1 MKHNLKQALAT
12 AALLLC
18 SMVAMAQTTA
28 TVDGITYEFMT
39 KAKLATVVGTEKVGD
54 IVIPKTVEFDGVVC
68 NVTAIGMGAFW
79 GHRGLTSV
87 TIPNSV
93 TTIGNNAFK
102 SCSLTSVTIP
112 SSVTTIEYEAFSGCG
127 GLTSITI
134 PSSVTTIEYETFR
147 DCRGLTSLTI
157 PNSVTTIGSE
167 AFKGCSNLKSVTIP
181 SSVTTIGYEAFDAC
195 GSLTAVHISDLSAWC
210 NIDFGIYYSN
220 PLFYAH
226 KLYLNGELV
235 TELVIPNDI
244 TEIKNYAFTG
254 FNSLTNVT
262 IGNSVTAIGNR
273 AFYGCTGL
281 TSVTIPNSVTTI
293 RESAFQDCTGLES
306 VTIPNNVTTIGGYA
320 FYDCSSLTSVNIP
333 NSVTTIGD
341 CAFTD
346 CTSLESVNI
355 GNSVTGIEYYE
366 FIGCNSLTSVVIGE
380 SVKTISYKAFAN
392 CGNLADVYC
401 YATSVPRTESDAF
414 ENSYIEYATL
424 HVPGELID
432 SYKNT
437 APWSGFGTIKAI
449 DGDVPGTQ
457 TPVTPKCATPVITYS
472 AGKLNIAC
480 DTEGAQFVTTITDS
494 DIRTHYDSTIELT
507 VTYNITTYA
516 TLAGYENSD
525 TIQASLC
532 WIDSTPTMEQI
543 GTDISEIASTP
554 VLVRSSNGN
563 IFVSGATEGTAI
575 RIYSADGMN
584 VGSAVSSEGE
594 TAIPTTLQK
603 GKIAIVAIGNSRIK
617 MVVR

>member
-1 MKHNLKQALAT
+1 MKHKLKQAFAT
-12 AALLLC
+12 VALLLC

-28 TVDGITYEFMT
+28 TVDGITYEFD
-39 KAKLATVVGTEKVGD
+39 ATEKTAKVVASKSYSYTGN
-54 IVIPKTVEFDGVVC
+54 IVIPEIVGSYS
-68 NVTAIGMGAFW
+68 VTTIGDRAFYGCDRLTSITIPNSVTKIGEGAFCCSSLTSITIPNSVTTIEY
-79 GHRGLTSV
+79 GTFQLCSGLTSV

-93 TTIGNNAFK
+93 TTIGND
-102 SCSLTSVTIP
+102 
-112 SSVTTIEYEAFSGCG
+112 AFSNCER
-127 GLTSITI
+127 LTSI
-134 PSSVTTIEYETFR
+134 
-147 DCRGLTSLTI
+147 TI
-157 PNSVTTIGSE
+157 PNSVTTIG
-167 AFKGCSNLKSVTIP
+167 G
-181 SSVTTIGYEAFDAC
+181 G
-195 GSLTAVHISDLSAWC
+195 
-210 NIDFGIYYSN
+210 
-220 PLFYAH
+220 
-226 KLYLNGELV
+226 
-235 TELVIPNDI
+235 
-244 TEIKNYAFTG
+244 
-254 FNSLTNVT
+254 
-262 IGNSVTAIGNR
+262 
-273 AFYGCTGL
+273 AFYNCDGL
-281 TSVTIPNSVTTI
+281 TSIT
-293 RESAFQDCTGLES
+293 
-306 VTIPNNVTTIGGYA
+306 
-320 FYDCSSLTSVNIP
+320 IP

-341 CAFTD
+341 YTFMFCSGLTSIVVESGNTNYDSREECNAIIETATNTLVAGCKNTVIPGSVTTIGKYAFFYCYD
-346 CTSLESVNI
+346 LTSI
-355 GNSVTGIEYYE
+355 TIPNSVTTIGDRAFYE
-366 FIGCNSLTSVVIGE
+366 CDDLTSITIPNSVTTIEDNAFSNCSKLETIKIGNGI
-380 SVKTISYKAFAN
+380 KDIYKDAFAN
-392 CGNLADVYC
+392 CVNLADVYC
-401 YATSVPRTESDAF
+401 YATSVPSTNSTAF
-414 ENSYIEYATL
+414 NNSYIEYATL
-424 HVPGELID
+424 HVPEESID

-437 APWSGFGTIKAI
+437 EPWSSFGTKTPFEGELP
-449 DGDVPGTQ
+449 DGPQ

-494 DIRTHYDSTIELT
+494 DIRTHYESTIELT

>member
-12 AALLLC
+12 ATLLLC

-28 TVDGITYEFMT
+28 TVDGITYEFIT
-39 KAKLATVVGTEKVGD
+39 KAKLATVVENGIIGD
-54 IVIPKTVEFDGVVC
+54 VVIPEIVEYDGVAYS
-68 NVTAIGMGAFW
+68 VTAIGEYAF
-79 GHRGLTSV
+79 LPY
-87 TIPNSV
+87 IP
-93 TTIGNNAFK
+93 I
-102 SCSLTSVTIP
+102 TSVTIP
-112 SSVTTIEYEAFSGCG
+112 SSVTTIGEYAFSDCFDFTAVHISDLSAWCNIDFGNEYANPLSYAHNLCLNG
-127 GLTSITI
+127 NLVTDLVI
-134 PSSVTTIEYETFR
+134 PDDVTEIKPY
-147 DCRGLTSLTI
+147 
-157 PNSVTTIGSE
+157 
-167 AFKGCSNLKSVTIP
+167 AFKSCSNLKSVTIP
-181 SSVTTIGYEAFDAC
+181 SSVTTIGYGAFDYC
-195 GSLTAVHISDLSAWC
+195 FDFTAVHISDLSAWC
-210 NIDFGIYYSN
+210 NIDFGSS
-220 PLFYAH
+220 LSYAH
-226 KLYLNGELV
+226 NLYLNGDLI
-235 TELVIPNDI
+235 TNLVIPSDV
-244 TEIKNYAFTG
+244 TEIKAF
-254 FNSLTNVT
+254 
-262 IGNSVTAIGNR
+262 
-273 AFYGCTGL
+273 AFHNCTGL

-293 RESAFQDCTGLES
+293 GS
-306 VTIPNNVTTIGGYA
+306 YA
-320 FYDCSSLTSVNIP
+320 FYGCDGFTSITIP
-333 NSVTTIGD
+333 NSVTTIGHE
-341 CAFTD
+341 AFSN
-346 CTSLESVNI
+346 CSKLETVKI
-355 GNSVTGIEYYE
+355 GKSIKYIFDG
-366 FIGCNSLTSVVIGE
+366 
-380 SVKTISYKAFAN
+380 AFAN

-424 HVPGELID
+424 HVPEESID
-432 SYKNT
+432 SYKST
-437 APWSGFGTIKAI
+437 EPWSSFGTKTPFEGELP
-449 DGDVPGTQ
+449 DGPQ

>member
-28 TVDGITYEFMT
+28 TVDGITYEFIT
-39 KAKLATVVGTEKVGD
+39 KAKLATVVASESGSYSGN
-54 IVIPKTVEFDGVVC
+54 IVIPEIVEYDGVAYS
-68 NVTAIGMGAFW
+68 VTAIGENAFYKCFSLTSVTIPNSVTTIGDRAFYGCDRLTSITIPNSVTKIGEGAFCCSSLTSMTIPNSVTTIEY
-79 GHRGLTSV
+79 GTFQLCSGLTSV

-93 TTIGNNAFK
+93 TTIGNDAF
-102 SCSLTSVTIP
+102 
-112 SSVTTIEYEAFSGCG
+112 F
-127 GLTSITI
+127 
-134 PSSVTTIEYETFR
+134 
-147 DCRGLTSLTI
+147 
-157 PNSVTTIGSE
+157 
-167 AFKGCSNLKSVTIP
+167 GCSNLETI
-181 SSVTTIGYEAFDAC
+181 
-195 GSLTAVHISDLSAWC
+195 
-210 NIDFGIYYSN
+210 
-220 PLFYAH
+220 
-226 KLYLNGELV
+226 K
-235 TELVIPNDI
+235 
-244 TEIKNYAFTG
+244 
-254 FNSLTNVT
+254 
-262 IGNSVTAIGNR
+262 IGNGIKDIYKD
-273 AFYGCTGL
+273 AF
-281 TSVTIPNSVTTI
+281 
-293 RESAFQDCTGLES
+293 
-306 VTIPNNVTTIGGYA
+306 
-320 FYDCSSLTSVNIP
+320 
-333 NSVTTIGD
+333 
-341 CAFTD
+341 
-346 CTSLESVNI
+346 
-355 GNSVTGIEYYE
+355 
-366 FIGCNSLTSVVIGE
+366 
-380 SVKTISYKAFAN
+380 SY
-392 CGNLADVYC
+392 CENLDDVYC
-401 YATSVPRTESDAF
+401 LATSVPRTESDAF
-414 ENSYIEYATL
+414 ENFYIEYATL
-424 HVPGELID
+424 HVPEESID

-525 TIQASLC
+525 TIQATLC

-563 IFVSGATEGTAI
+563 IFVSGAAEGTAI

>member
-1 MKHNLKQALAT
+1 MKHKLKQTLAT

-28 TVDGITYEFMT
+28 TVDGITYEFIT
-39 KAKLATVVGTEKVGD
+39 KAKLATVVENGIIGD
-54 IVIPKTVEFDGVVC
+54 VVIPEIVEYDGVAYS
-68 NVTAIGMGAFW
+68 VTAIGEYAF
-79 GHRGLTSV
+79 LPY
-87 TIPNSV
+87 IP
-93 TTIGNNAFK
+93 I
-102 SCSLTSVTIP
+102 TSVTIP
-112 SSVTTIEYEAFSGCG
+112 SSVTTIGEYAFSDCFDFTAVHISDLSAWCNIDFGNEYANPLSYAHNLYLNG
-127 GLTSITI
+127 NLVTDLVI
-134 PSSVTTIEYETFR
+134 PDDVTEIKPY
-147 DCRGLTSLTI
+147 
-157 PNSVTTIGSE
+157 
-167 AFKGCSNLKSVTIP
+167 AFKSCSNLKSVTIP
-181 SSVTTIGYEAFDAC
+181 SSVTTIGYGAFGYCFDF
-195 GSLTAVHISDLSAWC
+195 TAVHISDLSAWC
-210 NIDFGIYYSN
+210 NIDFGSS
-220 PLFYAH
+220 LSYAH
-226 KLYLNGELV
+226 NLYLNGDLI
-235 TELVIPNDI
+235 TNLVIPSDV
-244 TEIKNYAFTG
+244 TEIKAF
-254 FNSLTNVT
+254 
-262 IGNSVTAIGNR
+262 
-273 AFYGCTGL
+273 AFHNCTGL

-293 RESAFQDCTGLES
+293 GSSAFYGCDGFTS
-306 VTIPNNVTTIGGYA
+306 ITIPNSVTTIGSSAFKECTDLTSITIPNSVITIGEYA

-401 YATSVPRTESDAF
+401 LATSVPRTESDAF

-449 DGDVPGTQ
+449 DGDVPGPQ

>member
-39 KAKLATVVGTEKVGD
+39 KAKLATVVKSEGGSYSGN
-54 IVIPKTVEFDGVVC
+54 IVIPEIVGYDGVAYS
-68 NVTAIGMGAFW
+68 VTAIGNNAFEYCGSLTGVAIPKSVTTIGVAAFSCCGSLTSINIPDGITTIERVAFSDCSRLTSIAIPNSVTTIGSGAFS
-79 GHRGLTSV
+79 GCSSLTSIIIPEGITTIAENTFDYCSSLTSV

-93 TTIGNNAFK
+93 TAIGNRAFGV
-102 SCSLTSVTIP
+102 C
-112 SSVTTIEYEAFSGCG
+112 EN
-127 GLTSITI
+127 LTSI
-134 PSSVTTIEYETFR
+134 
-147 DCRGLTSLTI
+147 TI
-157 PNSVTTIGSE
+157 PNSVTTIGAG
-167 AFKGCSNLKSVTIP
+167 AFCGNGLTNVTIP
-181 SSVTTIGYEAFDAC
+181 NSVTTIGDQAFQSC
-195 GSLTAVHISDLSAWC
+195 YNLSS
-210 NIDFGIYYSN
+210 I
-220 PLFYAH
+220 
-226 KLYLNGELV
+226 
-235 TELVIPNDI
+235 
-244 TEIKNYAFTG
+244 
-254 FNSLTNVT
+254 T
-262 IGNSVTAIGNR
+262 IGNSVTTIGWAAFSNCSSLKSVIIPNSVTTIRNTTFYDCTSLTSVTIGNGVTTIEGM
-273 AFYGCTGL
+273 AFNGCTGL

-293 RESAFQDCTGLES
+293 GDYAFRNCSGLTS
-306 VTIPNNVTTIGGYA
+306 VTIGNKVTTIEGYA
-320 FYDCSSLTSVNIP
+320 FENCV
-333 NSVTTIGD
+333 
-341 CAFTD
+341 
-346 CTSLESVNI
+346 SLE
-355 GNSVTGIEYYE
+355 T
-366 FIGCNSLTSVVIGE
+366 VVIGE
-380 SVKTISYKAFAN
+380 SVKTINARAFAN

-401 YATSVPRTESDAF
+401 YATSVPSTNSTAF
-414 ENSYIEYATL
+414 NNSYIEYATL
-424 HVPGELID
+424 HVPEESID
-432 SYKNT
+432 SYKST
-437 APWSGFGTIKAI
+437 EPWSSFGTKTPFEGELP
-449 DGDVPGTQ
+449 DGPQ

>member
-28 TVDGITYEFMT
+28 TVDGITYEFIT
-39 KAKLATVVGTEKVGD
+39 KAKLATVVKSESGSYSGN
-54 IVIPKTVEFDGVVC
+54 IVIPEIVGYNGVAYS
-68 NVTAIGMGAFW
+68 VTAIGENAFYKCFSLTSVTIPKSVTTIGNNAFYDSYYITAVYITDLSAW
-79 GHRGLTSV
+79 CNIDIYNVYANPLRYGDLYINGNLVTDLVIPNDITEIKKYAFNHCTGLTSITIPGSVTTIGLVAFQDCTGLTSV

-93 TTIGNNAFK
+93 TTIGGGAFDG
-102 SCSLTSVTIP
+102 CTSLTSV
-112 SSVTTIEYEAFSGCG
+112 
-127 GLTSITI
+127 
-134 PSSVTTIEYETFR
+134 
-147 DCRGLTSLTI
+147 TI
-157 PNSVTTIGSE
+157 PNSVTTIEGT
-167 AFKGCSNLKSVTIP
+167 AFSGCT
-181 SSVTTIGYEAFDAC
+181 D
-195 GSLTAVHISDLSAWC
+195 
-210 NIDFGIYYSN
+210 
-220 PLFYAH
+220 
-226 KLYLNGELV
+226 
-235 TELVIPNDI
+235 
-244 TEIKNYAFTG
+244 
-254 FNSLTNVT
+254 LTNVT
-262 IGNSVTAIGNR
+262 IGNSVTTIGNN
-273 AFYGCTGL
+273 AFSGCTGL

-293 RESAFQDCTGLES
+293 GRSAFYGCTGFTN
-306 VTIPNNVTTIGGYA
+306 VTIG
-320 FYDCSSLTSVNIP
+320 
-333 NSVTTIGD
+333 NSVTTIGEY
-341 CAFTD
+341 AFYG
-346 CTSLESVNI
+346 CSNLETVKI
-355 GNSVTGIEYYE
+355 GKGIKYIKEA
-366 FIGCNSLTSVVIGE
+366 
-380 SVKTISYKAFAN
+380 AFAN
-392 CGNLADVYC
+392 CENLTDVYC
-401 YATSVPRTESDAF
+401 YATSVPNAKTSMVGVPHAF
-414 ENSYIEYATL
+414 GNSYIEYATL
-424 HVPGELID
+424 HVPEESID
-432 SYKNT
+432 SYKST
-437 APWSGFGTIKAI
+437 EPWSSFGTKTPFEGELP
-449 DGDVPGTQ
+449 DGPQ

-584 VGSAVSSEGE
+584 VGSAVSSEGD